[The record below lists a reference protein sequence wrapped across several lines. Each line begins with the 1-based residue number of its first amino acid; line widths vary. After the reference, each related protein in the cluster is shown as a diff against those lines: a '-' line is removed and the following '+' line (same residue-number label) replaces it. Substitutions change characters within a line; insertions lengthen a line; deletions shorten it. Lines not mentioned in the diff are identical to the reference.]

1 MDATPAERAELWRLL
16 FITTTAVLNT
26 VEAEL
31 KAAEDLTLLDIG
43 CLFALASAGDGGR
56 SMGALAELFAVDPS
70 VITYRIKRL
79 EGRGVV
85 VRQPRPDNRRIV
97 HAYLTPAGREHLRR
111 ARGVLLTSADRH
123 FFAHL
128 AAGST
133 DALRRSFSALLTAQ
147 QAGRGVSAPQTQP
160 EPPGCAPG

>member
-1 MDATPAERAELWRLL
+1 
-16 FITTTAVLNT
+16 
-26 VEAEL
+26 
-31 KAAEDLTLLDIG
+31 
-43 CLFALASAGDGGR
+43 
-56 SMGALAELFAVDPS
+56 MGALAELFTVDPS

-85 VRQPRPDNRRIV
+85 VRHPRPDNRRIV
-97 HAYLTPAGREHLRR
+97 HAYLTTAGRNHLRR
-111 ARGVLLTSADRH
+111 ARGVLLNSADRH

-147 QAGRGVSAPQTQP
+147 QAGRGVSAPPTQP